1 VTARKPRR
9 VVIALA
15 AGLPSSAGAIG
26 AAAPVHAAE
35 PMPEP
40 ILGETVTD
48 IDGAE
53 AGEVEWE
60 ANGSVM
66 RALRGRAYSLDAS
79 VEIEWLVTR
88 GLGVR
93 LEPSLGRDVSG
104 SKSSIGAGASGG
116 ISLKVLQDFERQ
128 LYVDVE
134 VLGRVPATEETP
146 VVQVGD
152 PAQPFTGDVH
162 AGVRLGPL
170 TLRGSVGVGVGGAS
184 AGLPLRGGAALLL
197 PIDPSGR
204 FGFCGLE
211 VDVDGARPA
220 PAVIALNVVP
230 NFVPAGIP
238 VRVGLALPW
247 VPGEQDTRPSFGI
260 YLRVFYE
267 SAREIEFAR
276 GTGGR

>member
-1 VTARKPRR
+1 
-9 VVIALA
+9 L
-15 AGLPSSAGAIG
+15 
-26 AAAPVHAAE
+26 
-35 PMPEP
+35 
-40 ILGETVTD
+40 
-48 IDGAE
+48 
-53 AGEVEWE
+53 
-60 ANGSVM
+60 
-66 RALRGRAYSLDAS
+66 
-79 VEIEWLVTR
+79 LV
-88 GLGVR
+88 
-93 LEPSLGRDVSG
+93 
-104 SKSSIGAGASGG
+104 
-116 ISLKVLQDFERQ
+116 
-128 LYVDVE
+128 
-134 VLGRVPATEETP
+134 
-146 VVQVGD
+146 
-152 PAQPFTGDVH
+152 
-162 AGVRLGPL
+162 
-170 TLRGSVGVGVGGAS
+170 
-184 AGLPLRGGAALLL
+184 

>member
-1 VTARKPRR
+1 
-9 VVIALA
+9 
-15 AGLPSSAGAIG
+15 
-26 AAAPVHAAE
+26 
-35 PMPEP
+35 
-40 ILGETVTD
+40 
-48 IDGAE
+48 
-53 AGEVEWE
+53 
-60 ANGSVM
+60 M
-66 RALRGRAYSLDAS
+66 RARRGGAYTLDAS

-88 GLGVR
+88 GLGIR
-93 LEPSLGRDVSG
+93 LEPSLGRDVG
-104 SKSSIGAGASGG
+104 GVSSIGAGASGG

-134 VLGRVPATEETP
+134 LLGRVPATEETP

-152 PAQPFTGDVH
+152 PAQPLAGDVH
-162 AGVRLGPL
+162 AGLRLGPI
-170 TLRGSVGVGVGGAS
+170 TLRGSVGVGAGGAS

-238 VRVGLALPW
+238 VRVGVALPW
-247 VPGEQDTRPSFGI
+247 IPGEQDTRPSFGI

-276 GTGGR
+276 RTGGR